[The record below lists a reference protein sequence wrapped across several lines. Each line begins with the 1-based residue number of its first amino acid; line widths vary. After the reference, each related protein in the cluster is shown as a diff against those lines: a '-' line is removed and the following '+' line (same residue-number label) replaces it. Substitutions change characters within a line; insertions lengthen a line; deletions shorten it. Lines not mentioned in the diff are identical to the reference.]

1 MIKVIYKV
9 EGDSNE
15 YDSEQEAQVA
25 EALQETEAIYVRD
38 YEKLRI
44 AKKIC
49 QRYFLCPILPTV
61 TVQEQESLGK
71 NETIMTAIVGEPLGG
86 QEDPMAEVNS
96 WGASA

>member
-1 MIKVIYKV
+1 MTIKTVYKV

-25 EALQETEAIYVRD
+25 EALQEVEVIYVRD

-44 AKKIC
+44 AKAIT

-61 TVQEQESLGK
+61 TVQ
-71 NETIMTAIVGEPLGG
+71 EPLGG